1 MSTVNYYP
9 ALRGRKMWYG
19 QYFDI
24 AQITR
29 DFKLLHQTFNWDTIR
44 IFAIISAFNATDAT
58 GSFNIGGAGP
68 TSAQKA
74 RLTQVCNAALSV
86 GCRLHLTLFD
96 GWAQYGAFD
105 QGTAWINAL
114 GSATPIGV
122 PPTSIFEVIEFQ
134 NEMPADNTSTY
145 TAGGANAV
153 AGWTIQ
159 QAVVAAAQNLIP
171 TMRAAWPGVPITV
184 STTHDPK
191 VTMTYVMN
199 NLTGTSKPDWVEPHL
214 YPPHDTLSNMQY
226 MVTNWTRSAR
236 IGEFG
241 WPTFSG
247 GGETGQDNYY
257 NTFLANWATANP
269 TGYPASPW
277 MAFDAD
283 PFQGLSND
291 EATYGLIAL
300 DGHYHTAVLRYLRT
314 PPPVTRFI
322 SINGVRFRRG
332 LVTTTTTVDQ
342 TATPTAIAAG
352 TTFGTPTVVTG
363 GSGTITVTDNANG
376 TATISGTGVSAV
388 AGTDTY
394 VISGAGVTDNGN
406 DTFTL
411 TTG

>member
-134 NEMPADNTSTY
+134 
-145 TAGGANAV
+145 
-153 AGWTIQ
+153 
-159 QAVVAAAQNLIP
+159 
-171 TMRAAWPGVPITV
+171 
-184 STTHDPK
+184 
-191 VTMTYVMN
+191 
-199 NLTGTSKPDWVEPHL
+199 
-214 YPPHDTLSNMQY
+214 HDTLSNMQY